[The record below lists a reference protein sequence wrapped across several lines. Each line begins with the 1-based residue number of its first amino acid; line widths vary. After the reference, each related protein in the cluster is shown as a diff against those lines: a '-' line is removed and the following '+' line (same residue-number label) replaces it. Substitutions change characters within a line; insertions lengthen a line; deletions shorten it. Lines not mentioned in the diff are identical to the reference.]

1 MRPAACLSTGLIPC
15 LFLLLACSP
24 PADATAD
31 AVSASPSATGPE
43 AADAAPAA
51 GAGSLVGEWAV
62 EPALCAESRLS
73 FSADGRHEALMDD
86 GGGWL
91 VLASGSYERSGSKLR
106 IVFQGVEQQREI
118 LSVGPEQLVL
128 RHDDEALARATGSH
142 EVVLYRC
149 PPTADAAAS

>member
-24 PADATAD
+24 SADATAD
-31 AVSASPSATGPE
+31 AVSASPPATGPE

-51 GAGSLVGEWAV
+51 DAGSLVGEWAV
-62 EPALCAESRLS
+62 EPALCTESRLS
-73 FSADGRHEALMDD
+73 FTADGRHEALMDD

-91 VLASGSYERSGSKLR
+91 VLASGSYERRGSELR

-118 LSVGPEQLVL
+118 LSVGPGRLVL
-128 RHDDEALARATGSH
+128 RHEDEAIARATGSPEAVFH
-142 EVVLYRC
+142 RC
-149 PPTADAAAS
+149 PARGDRGPA

>member
-15 LFLLLACSP
+15 LFLLLACSQ

-31 AVSASPSATGPE
+31 AVSASPPATGPE
-43 AADAAPAA
+43 AVDAAPAE

-73 FSADGRHEALMDD
+73 FTADGRHEALMDD
-86 GGGWL
+86 GGGWQ
-91 VLASGSYERSGSKLR
+91 VLASGSYERSGSELR
-106 IVFQGVEQQREI
+106 IVFQGVGQQREI

-128 RHDDEALARATGSH
+128 RHDDEALARATGSD